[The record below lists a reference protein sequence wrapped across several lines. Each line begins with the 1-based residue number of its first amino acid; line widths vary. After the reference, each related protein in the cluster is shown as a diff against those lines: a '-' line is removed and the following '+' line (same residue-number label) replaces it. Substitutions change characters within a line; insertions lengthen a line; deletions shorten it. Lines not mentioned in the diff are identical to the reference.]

1 MHGDEVRVLHTAEA
15 MRSIRVSAVFFCTL
29 LLAACANLQIPVP
42 GSPGGT
48 GTTTTTSTGSVAA
61 DIVAYTNAA
70 RARNGLSPLATNS
83 KLMDAARIHAQQMAQ
98 FQRADHSIT
107 GAQYPT
113 LVTRLQAVGYNYS
126 NAAENVAWN
135 QRDAQSV
142 VNTWMNSSGHR
153 ANILDP
159 NLKEIGAAMARS
171 SKGEPYWIQV
181 FGTPR

>member
-1 MHGDEVRVLHTAEA
+1 MSCAHGRY
-15 MRSIRVSAVFFCTL
+15 MRIPHVP
-29 LLAACANLQIPVP
+29 AACLCASILIACASLQIPAP
-42 GSPGGT
+42 APPAGKGP
-48 GTTTTTSTGSVAA
+48 GTTTASTGSVAA
-61 DIVAYTNAA
+61 DVVAYTNQA
-70 RARNGLSPLATNS
+70 RARNGLPAFATNS

>member
-1 MHGDEVRVLHTAEA
+1 V
-15 MRSIRVSAVFFCTL
+15 
-29 LLAACANLQIPVP
+29 
-42 GSPGGT
+42 
-48 GTTTTTSTGSVAA
+48 
-61 DIVAYTNAA
+61 TN
-70 RARNGLSPLATNS
+70 T

-98 FQRADHSIT
+98 FQQADHTIS
-107 GAQYPT
+107 AAKYPT
-113 LVTRLQAVGYNYS
+113 LVSRIQAVGYSYS

-159 NLKEIGAAMARS
+159 NLKEIGAAMVRS

-181 FGTPR
+181 FGSPR